1 MKHDQ
6 NICIECAYVGTCDGQ
21 PADDCELMN
30 LAEFETALNDRL
42 AKLDDQFSTIS
53 DVLKVK
59 KEAFIEMYRKNP
71 KISRDEAVTFLQTT
85 TESFDPANPEV
96 RFERN
101 AMEEQLVQ
109 QQEHLVQLQEQL
121 AQQQKV
127 SAEAEELKRQKDELE
142 HDCQGLE
149 QRLHEEKEKNQTL
162 FEAIKNLQAREKDLE
177 SQLEEKEVA
186 RHKLESEKISLE
198 NKWDRRQEDLVQ
210 TNDKLVKTQQ
220 EFTNQE
226 QRLNE
231 IQSSLSAAE
240 KQNEEFQSLLDAET
254 EEKSNLEM
262 ELNAVKSNLEVEN
275 GKLTADLK
283 AMTSSKSEADGKI
296 MELQETLQETQIQ
309 LQEAERVNTQQTM
322 KIRELQFVVCDG
334 FSYDKY
340 AYGKVSFNVQ
350 ASSNRQAISYRQV
363 KSHCREPRRRE
374 PTISGGY
381 CFLNHPKIGKNQILK
396 WSLRVPKF
404 KYGNIGMVIILV

>member
-101 AMEEQLVQ
+101 AMEEQLIQ
-109 QQEHLVQLQEQL
+109 QQKQLVQLQEQL
-121 AQQQKV
+121 ARQQEV
-127 SAEAEELKRQKDELE
+127 SAEAEELRIQLADQKAELE

-186 RHKLESEKISLE
+186 RQKLVSEKISLE

-210 TNDKLVKTQQ
+210 TNNKLVETQQ
-220 EFTNQE
+220 ELTNQE

-231 IQSSLSAAE
+231 LQSSLSAAE
-240 KQNEEFQSLLDAET
+240 KQNEELQSLLDSKV
-254 EEKSNLEM
+254 EEISNLEK
-262 ELNAVKSNLEVEN
+262 ELREINEAKFNLEVEN
-275 GKLTADLK
+275 EKLNDDLK
-283 AMTSSKSEADGKI
+283 AMTSSKSETDGKI
-296 MELQETLQETQIQ
+296 KELEETFQETQSR
-309 LQEAERVNTQQTM
+309 LQDAERVNAQQTLRIN
-322 KIRELQFVVCDG
+322 KLQPVVCNG
-334 FSYDKY
+334 FSDDN
-340 AYGKVSFNVQ
+340 FNVTV
-350 ASSNRQAISYRQV
+350 SSNRRSV
-363 KSHCREPRRRE
+363 KSTSLGSSHRLHG
-374 PTISGGY
+374 SY
-381 CFLNHPKIGKNQILK
+381 CFLNHPKFNKNQILK
-396 WSLRVPKF
+396 WSVHVPKF
-404 KYGNIGMVIILV
+404 IRGAIGMVINQKTYYS